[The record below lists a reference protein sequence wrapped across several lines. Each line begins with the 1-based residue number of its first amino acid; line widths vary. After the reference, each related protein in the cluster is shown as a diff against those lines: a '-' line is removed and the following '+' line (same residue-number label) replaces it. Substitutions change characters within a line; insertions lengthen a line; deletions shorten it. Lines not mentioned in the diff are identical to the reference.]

1 MKTAPVYHASRTLAL
16 AAAALALGAACQTS
30 SPDLPPELRAMRRVM
45 RSAVPPETFAL
56 TIYQDEREQWVVVH
70 GNRVQPNQR
79 MQASFV
85 SPPGLMLPMIA
96 GEASGGP
103 VTLMVDPTAP
113 RSWTVL
119 NRRRLLD
126 LQPIS
131 PPPLLQ
137 DPVQVVDT
145 RPGVLTVAPRLRVD
159 RVDVEAV
166 LLYAR
171 GGEGTLWPLCRH
183 AAAQDAAAVLGFDFL
198 RAFSWV
204 QWDFESRL
212 LLAETTAVY
221 EPRAE
226 RVVAQL
232 PLEQGAEGLTVRALI
247 NGEAKLV
254 LLDLAGDYEM
264 ALENPPMELIRQL
277 TLDDVVIRDVRALPA
292 RDLGLGRPDIPRV
305 GLRLLSRFRVTLDFH
320 RNVVFLEL
328 PFGRGDEEEAPE
340 AGEEDAAPGAALGSP
355 AWMEWIEQTARTR
368 DTDGRGP
375 DISSVEWMRAAG
387 RALGVYDAEDHG
399 PDAGSAEWRHAIHR
413 QATLRL

>member
-1 MKTAPVYHASRTLAL
+1 MKTTPVYHTARTLAL
-16 AAAALALGAACQTS
+16 AAAALALAAACQTS

-56 TIYQDEREQWVVVH
+56 TIYQSERDQWVVVH
-70 GNRVQPNQR
+70 GNRVRPNQR
-79 MQASFV
+79 IQASFI
-85 SPPGLMLPMIA
+85 SPPGLMLPVIA
-96 GEASGGP
+96 GEAAGGP

-113 RSWTVL
+113 RSWTA
-119 NRRRLLD
+119 RPPPPPRPA
-126 LQPIS
+126 PIS

-137 DPVQVVDT
+137 DPVQVVDA

-204 QWDFESRL
+204 QWDFEHRL
-212 LLAETTAVY
+212 LLAETTSGVC
-221 EPRAE
+221 PGAE

-247 NGEAKLV
+247 NGEARLV

-264 ALENPPMELIRQL
+264 AMENPPMELIRQL
-277 TLDDVVIRDVRALPA
+277 TLDDVVIRDVRATARPGPGPRPA
-292 RDLGLGRPDIPRV
+292 GHPPRGAPD
-305 GLRLLSRFRVTLDFH
+305 S
-320 RNVVFLEL
+320 L
-328 PFGRGDEEEAPE
+328 PFPRHPRFPPQRRLPRTSLRPRDDEEEAPE
-340 AGEEDAAPGAALGSP
+340 AEEEAAPAPHPPPPRARPPGWNGSNGPHAPGTPTAAV
-355 AWMEWIEQTARTR
+355 RT
-368 DTDGRGP
+368 
-375 DISSVEWMRAAG
+375 
-387 RALGVYDAEDHG
+387 
-399 PDAGSAEWRHAIHR
+399 SAPWNG
-413 QATLRL
+413 